1 MFGLRS
7 PLGRDEQPGLTTRRK
22 SRCGLPLR
30 VAEFCQG
37 YLVQFMSRSIF
48 EAYGLVASVN
58 VVTDQDTG
66 RAKGFGFVEMT
77 NDAEAAKAISGLN
90 GKYVEGRTLIV
101 NEARPGAVR
110 PAGGYRRQ
118 RW

>member
-1 MFGLRS
+1 
-7 PLGRDEQPGLTTRRK
+7 
-22 SRCGLPLR
+22 
-30 VAEFCQG
+30 
-37 YLVQFMSRSIF
+37 
-48 EAYGLVASVN
+48 
-58 VVTDQDTG
+58 
-66 RAKGFGFVEMT
+66 MT